1 METKALPDSAIN
13 ASSFIAGR
21 EPWLARLNNVPIV
34 NGHRG
39 AWATATNEVGQWLQ
53 IDLGKERLLAKL
65 ATQGR
70 PSDPSLWV
78 TSYKIDFSSDSVKWE
93 EYKEND
99 AVKVCDIQFYKKDSD
114 SRVNEAVTLAKKQQ
128 ATYVYKYVHNFR
140 AKHPKL
146 NLIPSRFIFKIII

>member
-1 METKALPDSAIN
+1 MESKALPDSAIN
-13 ASSFIAGR
+13 ASSFRAGR
-21 EPWLARLNNVPIV
+21 EPWLARLNNVPIA

-39 AWATATNEVGQWLQ
+39 AWAPAKNEVGQWLQ

-78 TSYKIDFSSDSVKWE
+78 TSYKIKFSSDSVKWE

-99 AVKVCDIQFYKKDSD
+99 AVKVFDM
-114 SRVNEAVTLAKKQQ
+114 VL
-128 ATYVYKYVHNFR
+128 
-140 AKHPKL
+140 
-146 NLIPSRFIFKIII
+146 